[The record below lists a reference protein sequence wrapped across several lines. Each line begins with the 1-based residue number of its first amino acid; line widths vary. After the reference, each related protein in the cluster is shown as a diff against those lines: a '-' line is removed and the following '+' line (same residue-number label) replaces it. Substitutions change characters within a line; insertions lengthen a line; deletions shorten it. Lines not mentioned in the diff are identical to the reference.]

1 MHHDAPL
8 LPLHPLS
15 PDLLRPPC
23 PPEGLAF
30 ETTAELATLDGT
42 FGHERA
48 LEALRVGLGI
58 RREGYNIFVVGSSGV
73 GKHTVVIKTLADRA
87 RTEATPPDWCYVQN
101 FEESHRPKAISLP
114 PGRGAELK
122 AAMTRFVE
130 DLRTV
135 LPVIFTS
142 DAYTSKVHA
151 IGEASEKVHDQALDA
166 VKEKAIQRGLA
177 LVKSDEG
184 FTFMPAKDGEVIQP
198 DVFEALPENE
208 RKVIE
213 DSLEQTEDELQAVF
227 GGVARWRK
235 ETRDRL
241 LALEKEVVQA
251 EADRLIDPVRVAFAG
266 HPEVLT
272 YLAAVS
278 KDILDEIHLFREE
291 QPDDDDDEDA
301 SDMAP
306 PSPIKKREIRRYQI
320 NVIVDH
326 SRSQGAPVVHE
337 DIPAF
342 ANLIGRI
349 EHQADYGALSTD
361 HTLIKPGAFHIAS
374 GGYLVLDAWRL
385 VNSPFAWAALK
396 RVLRSRLVRMDAPDG
411 NVNPMTTVMLTPDPI
426 PVDVKVVIMGPA
438 ELYYELC
445 DQDPEVERHFK
456 ILAAFEERLPRT
468 IETTH
473 LFARLIAT
481 KARDKQLR
489 PFHREAV
496 ARVIEE
502 AAREVEDNEFLSAN
516 LSRLF
521 NLLDEADF
529 WAAEAHA
536 AIVEKAHVERALAA
550 FERRSSSPHDDFMT
564 SIDRGTLIVRTNGEA
579 VGQVNGLAV
588 VALGSYEFGRVS
600 RISATARVGSGEV
613 IDIERESDLSGSL
626 HAKGVLIL
634 QSLLGSRYATDVP
647 LSLWASLTFEQ
658 SYGHVDG
665 DSASLG
671 EYCALVSAISGVP
684 LKQSLALTGSLN
696 QNGEIQAVG
705 GVNSKIEGFFDICV
719 RRGLTGQQGVIIPK
733 SNVKSLM
740 LSPNVVQA
748 TRDGTFRVW
757 PVERVEE
764 ALSLLSDIPVG
775 ERDVSGVFP
784 DGSINALIEHRLR
797 GFHDIRRRLHDRS

>member
-1 MHHDAPL
+1 M
-8 LPLHPLS
+8 
-15 PDLLRPPC
+15 RPPC

-30 ETTAELATLDGT
+30 ETTAELATLVGT

-73 GKHTVVIKTLADRA
+73 GKHTVVIKTLEDRA
-87 RTEATPPDWCYVQN
+87 RTEPTPPDWCYVQN
-101 FEESHRPKAISLP
+101 FEESHRPKAFSLP
-114 PGRGAELK
+114 PGRGVELK

-177 LVKSDEG
+177 LVKSEEG
-184 FTFMPAKDGEVIQP
+184 FTFMPAKDGEVVPP
-198 DVFEALPENE
+198 DAFEALPAEE
-208 RKVIE
+208 RE
-213 DSLEQTEDELQAVF
+213 SLEAALEQTEDELQAVF
-227 GGVARWRK
+227 GGVPRWRK

-251 EADRLIDPVRVAFAG
+251 EVVRLIEPLRVAFAA
-266 HPEVLT
+266 HADVIT
-272 YLAAVS
+272 YLDAVA
-278 KDILDEIHLFREE
+278 KDILDEIHLFREAE
-291 QPDDDDDEDA
+291 PEGDDDDDD
-301 SDMAP
+301 DMP
-306 PSPIKKREIRRYQI
+306 LPSPVKKREIRRYQV
-320 NVIVDH
+320 NVIIDH

-361 HTLIKPGAFHIAS
+361 HTLIKAGALHIAS

-396 RVLRSRLVRMDAPDG
+396 RVLRSRLVRMDSPDG
-411 NVNPMTTVMLTPDPI
+411 NANPMTTVMLTPDPI

-445 DQDPEVERHFK
+445 EQDPEVERHFK

-468 IETTH
+468 VETTR

-481 KARDKQLR
+481 KARDKKLR
-489 PFHREAV
+489 HFHREAV

-502 AAREVEDNEFLSAN
+502 AAREVEDNEYLSAN

-529 WAAEAHA
+529 WAAEAGDT
-536 AIVEKAHVERALAA
+536 IVQKAHVERALAA
-550 FERRSSSPHDDFMT
+550 FDRRSSAPHDDFMT
-564 SIDRGTLIVRTNGEA
+564 SIDRGTLIVRSDGEA
-579 VGQVNGLAV
+579 TGQVNGLAV
-588 VALGSYEFGRVS
+588 VSLGSYEFGRVS

-671 EYCALVSAISGVP
+671 EYCALVSAISGVA

-705 GVNSKIEGFFDICV
+705 GVNTKIEGFFEICR
-719 RRGLTGQQGVIIPK
+719 RRGLTGNQGVIIPK

-740 LSPNVVQA
+740 LSPEVVQA
-748 TRDGTFRVW
+748 TRDGKFRVW

-775 ERDVSGVFP
+775 ERDGNDAFP
-784 DGSINALIEHRLR
+784 DGSINARIEHRLR
-797 GFHDIRRRLHDRS
+797 GFHDIRRRMNDRA